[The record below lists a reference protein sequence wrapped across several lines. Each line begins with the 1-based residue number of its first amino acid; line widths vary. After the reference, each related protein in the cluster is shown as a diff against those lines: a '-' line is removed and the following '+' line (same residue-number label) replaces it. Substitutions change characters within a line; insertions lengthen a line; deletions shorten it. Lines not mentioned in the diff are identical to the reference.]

1 MQENK
6 PEKSNVWIALFK
18 FVPLLIF
25 AVMVIVFKMDL
36 LLAAPI
42 GVFTA
47 VVVYM
52 ILYKAKFEQ
61 AFA

>member
-1 MQENK
+1 MSETKNSTTQK
-6 PEKSNVWIALFK
+6 VLRTHDRIMSWSW
-18 FVPLLIF
+18 LL
-25 AVMVIVFKMDL
+25 ADL
-36 LLAAPI
+36 LLAALI